1 MDSVI
6 EQIKNMIAE
15 FLVNSKLL
23 RKRQVIVVTEP
34 VIEYLK
40 TTYNFNHRFTS
51 VQSRFIKK
59 YKLRPYFSYH
69 TNRGKV
75 RLSDLSIRI
84 MPRKVTFIQKRI
96 NRLRTISSPSIAI
109 KFLKDRPM
117 VTNSDSLNSL
127 INFNQNLLV
136 PNQQ

>member
-1 MDSVI
+1 
-6 EQIKNMIAE
+6 MITE
-15 FLVNSKLL
+15 FLANSKLL
-23 RKRQVIVVTEP
+23 RKRQVIVLTEL

-51 VQSRFIKK
+51 VQSRFISK
-59 YKLRPYFSYH
+59 YKLRPNFISH

-75 RLSDLSIRI
+75 RLSDFSIRI

-96 NRLRTISSPSIAI
+96 NSLRTISLPSIVI
-109 KFLKDRPM
+109 KFLKNRPM
-117 VTNSDSLNSL
+117 VTNSDSLNSI
-127 INFNQNLLV
+127 INFNQNLLI